1 MEYLL
6 GVNAGHQP
14 CFPSGRWISTGDSG
28 LGAMPS
34 TVESWRV
41 FFLFPEFGRATLLFI
56 KEKVGYWERKPP
68 GHSQRTARVH
78 SGLGSHLAA
87 ALGWKA

>member
-1 MEYLL
+1 MILDWELCPAL
-6 GVNAGHQP
+6 WNHGE
-14 CFPSGRWISTGDSG
+14 F
-28 LGAMPS
+28 
-34 TVESWRV
+34 

-78 SGLGSHLAA
+78 SGLGSHLAG